1 MIRNDF
7 VSNSSSCSFVISNHE
22 SIKDALHNKKYDF
35 LKFISLIPHKC
46 RYSYDNGSIEFR
58 KNGPECWD
66 NYLLYQI
73 PETSAI
79 KITTDSPNN
88 IEIKD
93 VECFKEPEKLSNNDL
108 EIITRLVEESDKIVF
123 NLGLDDTGEK
133 APTAAT
139 ILALLCYMY
148 DVAVDSEEFN
158 IDPIV
163 NTTKL
168 FKGRGNNDDSK

>member
-35 LKFISLIPHKC
+35 LKFIYLIPHNH
-46 RYSYDNGSIEFR
+46 RYSYDNGSIEFC
-58 KNGPECWD
+58 KDGPECWD

-93 VECFKEPEKLSNNDL
+93 VECFKDPEKLSEDDL

-123 NLGLDDTGEK
+123 NFGLDDTGEK
-133 APTAAT
+133 APRVAT
-139 ILALLCYMY
+139 TLSLLCYMY
-148 DVAVDSEEFN
+148 DVYVTSEEFD
-158 IDPIV
+158 IDSVIDTV
-163 NTTKL
+163 KL
-168 FKGRGNNDDSK
+168 FKGVNNDKK